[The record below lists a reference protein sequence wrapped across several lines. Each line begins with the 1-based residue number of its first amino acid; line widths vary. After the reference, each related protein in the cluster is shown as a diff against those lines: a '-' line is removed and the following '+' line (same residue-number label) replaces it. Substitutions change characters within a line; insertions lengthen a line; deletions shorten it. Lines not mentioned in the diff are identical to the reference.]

1 MLVCNNCRTE
11 FEGNFCPNCGQRSNS
26 GRIVFRESVR
36 DVLEHYFDF
45 DAPLIRTVKGL
56 ITNPGKLIRE
66 YIAGRRKSYS
76 HPFRYFIFVLATYLI
91 LKSFL
96 DFDPIQM
103 VSDLRGVEQVPS
115 PDTTIAKAS
124 NYFSN
129 HINAFLLIFA
139 LTIALFSKLFNFRS
153 KVYFVEY
160 LTLGFFVIGEYMLFS
175 IFILIASTISAKF
188 FLLNYLVVFL
198 YPVYVL
204 VSFHSGNLFLR
215 ILKSLLISVLAWTS
229 YSFLGFTI
237 SIFIVKIF
245 GL

>member
-76 HPFRYFIFVLATYLI
+76 HPFRYFIFVLAIYLI

-103 VSDLRGVEQVPS
+103 VSDLRGVEQVTS

-129 HINAFLLIFA
+129 HI
-139 LTIALFSKLFNFRS
+139 
-153 KVYFVEY
+153 
-160 LTLGFFVIGEYMLFS
+160 
-175 IFILIASTISAKF
+175 
-188 FLLNYLVVFL
+188 
-198 YPVYVL
+198 
-204 VSFHSGNLFLR
+204 
-215 ILKSLLISVLAWTS
+215 
-229 YSFLGFTI
+229 
-237 SIFIVKIF
+237 
-245 GL
+245 

>member
-76 HPFRYFIFVLATYLI
+76 HPFRYFIFVLAIYLI

-160 LTLGFFVIGEYMLFS
+160 LTLGFLS
-175 IFILIASTISAKF
+175 
-188 FLLNYLVVFL
+188 
-198 YPVYVL
+198 L
-204 VSFHSGNLFLR
+204 VSICSFPSL
-215 ILKSLLISVLAWTS
+215 SLLQAPYLPNFST
-229 YSFLGFTI
+229 
-237 SIFIVKIF
+237 
-245 GL
+245 

>member
-76 HPFRYFIFVLATYLI
+76 HPFRYFIFVLAIYLI

>member
-1 MLVCNNCRTE
+1 MIVCNNCRTE
-11 FEGNFCPNCGQRSNS
+11 FEGNFCPNCGQKPNS
-26 GRIVFRESVR
+26 GRIIFRESVR

-45 DAPLIRTVKGL
+45 DTPLIRTIKGL

-76 HPFRYFIFVLATYLI
+76 HPFRYFIFVLAIYLI
-91 LKSFL
+91 LKSFM

-103 VSDLRGVEQVPS
+103 VSDLRGVEQIPS

-139 LTIALFSKLFNFRS
+139 LTIALFSKLFNLKS

-160 LTLGFFVIGEYMLFS
+160 LTLGFFIIGEYMFFS

-204 VSFHSGNLFLR
+204 ASFHSGNLFLR
-215 ILKSLLISVLAWTS
+215 IIKSLLISVLAWTT
-229 YSFLGFTI
+229 YAFLGFTI